1 MATTLDRILDLV
13 EWESKYPLAQVTTL
27 SKGACDHNPLPIK
40 TKEQGVNKDP
50 LFKFENGG

>member
-27 SKGACDHNPLPIK
+27 SKGACDHNPLLIK
-40 TKEQGVNKDP
+40 TEEQGVNKDP